1 MTLPLASRRG
11 LAALAGGIALAA
23 SARDAFAQAP
33 SGAGQALVST
43 DWLAANLRDPKVRII
58 EVSVNPGLFER
69 GHVPGATNVSW
80 HRDLVDTVRRD
91 IASREQIQAL
101 LRRAG
106 VSEDSTVVLYGDNNN
121 WFAAWGAW
129 VLEIHGVR
137 DVRLLDGGRRKWE
150 AEGKQVSTRPVTQT
164 ATTLELPAQPNL
176 ALRARLAD
184 VVPIAQSRAAE
195 TKLVDIRSADEY
207 SGRIFAPPGFQE
219 LAIRAGHIPGA
230 VNVPWG
236 QAVRPDGTFK
246 SVEELRALYAAAGID
261 GSKPI
266 IVYCRIG
273 ERSSHTWFALKRI
286 LGYQNVRQ
294 YDGSWTEY
302 GNSVGVPIDN
312 PAGTVWGAT

>member
-1 MTLPLASRRG
+1 MTVPFSTSRRG
-11 LAALAGGIALAA
+11 LAALAGGLALAA
-23 SARDAFAQAP
+23 GARDALAQ
-33 SGAGQALVST
+33 SGASQALVST

-69 GHVPGATNVSW
+69 GHIPGATNVSW

-106 VSEDSTVVLYGDNNN
+106 VAEDSTVILYGDNNN

-129 VLEIHGVR
+129 VLDIYGVK

-150 AEGKQVSTRPVTQT
+150 AEGKQVSTRPVPQT

-184 VVPIAQSRAAE
+184 VVPVAQSRAAE
-195 TKLVDIRSADEY
+195 TRLLDIRSPDEY

-261 GSKPI
+261 GTKPV

-273 ERSSHTWFALKRI
+273 ERSSHSWFALKRL

-302 GNSVGVPIDN
+302 GNSVGVPIEN